1 MTHAR
6 QSRTL
11 DERPAA
17 STPDRRRFLQVGI
30 ALIVLLL
37 AGTMTG
43 RVAWAARSGP
53 AQSTTDPVMDHLS
66 RELIRVYWG
75 MQGVGGVK
83 GEHVRALAANLDLL
97 AAQLQATGDD
107 QRLNEQ
113 LGKGVM
119 QSGRDRFAQEV
130 RSRYAG
136 VAAET
141 AGRYG
146 LASRVRLDPGGIMA
160 AVDLM
165 QRDGIVAVLQKA
177 RVGLLKLAAV
187 IDRNRG
193 SANTQVLLA
202 RQKPGD
208 DFLGYNLF
216 PGPGYSCGDLKF
228 LIHEMGIAAAVFGLC
243 GSALGGGVFALLA
256 EGLSMLYDYGCSPME
271 AI

>member
-1 MTHAR
+1 MAHAR
-6 QSRTL
+6 PNRTL

-17 STPDRRRFLQVGI
+17 STLDRHRFLHLGTV
-30 ALIVLLL
+30 LIVLIL
-37 AGTMTG
+37 AGTMPG
-43 RVAWAARSGP
+43 RMVWAEARGP
-53 AQSTTDPVMDHLS
+53 AQSTNDPVMDHIS
-66 RELIRVYWG
+66 RELMRVYWG

-113 LGKGVM
+113 LGKGVLR
-119 QSGRDRFAQEV
+119 SGRDAFAQELLAG
-130 RSRYAG
+130 YTG

-141 AGRYG
+141 AARYG
-146 LASRVRLDPGGIMA
+146 LANRARLDPSGTKA
-160 AVDLM
+160 AVELLE
-165 QRDGIVAVLQKA
+165 RDGIAAVLQKA
-177 RVGLLKLAAV
+177 NAGLLKLAAV

-193 SANTQVLLA
+193 NANTQVLLA

-216 PGPGYSCGDLKF
+216 PGPGYSCADLKF

-243 GSALGGGVFALLA
+243 GSALGGGVFALFA
-256 EGLSMLYDYGCSPME
+256 EGLSMLYDYGCSPLE

>member
-6 QSRTL
+6 PSRTL

-17 STPDRRRFLQVGI
+17 SAPDRRRFLHVGT

-37 AGTMTG
+37 AGTMPG
-43 RVAWAARSGP
+43 RVAWAEGRGS
-53 AQSTTDPVMDHLS
+53 AQSTVDPVMDHIG
-66 RELIRVYWG
+66 RELMRVYWG
-75 MQGVGGVK
+75 MQGVAGVK

-97 AAQLQATGDD
+97 AVQLQATGDD

-113 LGKGVM
+113 LGKGVR
-119 QSGRDRFAQEV
+119 QSGRDAFARELLA
-130 RSRYAG
+130 RHADA
-136 VAAET
+136 AAET

-146 LASRVRLDPGGIMA
+146 LAKRVRLDPGGIMA
-160 AVDLM
+160 AADLM

-177 RVGLLKLAAV
+177 SFGLLKLAAAM
-187 IDRNRG
+187 DRNRG
-193 SANTQVLLA
+193 NADTQVLLA

-216 PGPGYSCGDLKF
+216 PARGYSCGDLKF

-256 EGLSMLYDYGCSPME
+256 EGLSLVYDYGCSPME